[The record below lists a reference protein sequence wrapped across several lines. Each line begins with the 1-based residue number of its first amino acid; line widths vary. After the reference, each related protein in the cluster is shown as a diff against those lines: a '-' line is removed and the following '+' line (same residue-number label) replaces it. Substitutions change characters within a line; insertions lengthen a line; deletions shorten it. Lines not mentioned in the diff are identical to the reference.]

1 MKKPSGFEPPSMY
14 DKLPEMPIEN
24 PLENFPKA
32 PEKDLSPIE
41 QFQSPIRHV
50 KNNPSQHARVPSNYK
65 TLDDTNPLEYT
76 IDKNPEYNMHHP
88 KFAETFK

>member
-1 MKKPSGFEPPSMY
+1 MEPQPDLEQYDLEPENSSNGVINLITAPNTKQLKQMKKPSGFEPPSMY

-41 QFQSPIRHV
+41 
-50 KNNPSQHARVPSNYK
+50 
-65 TLDDTNPLEYT
+65 
-76 IDKNPEYNMHHP
+76 
-88 KFAETFK
+88 